1 MDLNPHRESRAD
13 GITRVTLIDDLLE
26 GLRLQSSVFCRMT
39 LSGDW
44 GFAKDALSG
53 APFHLLLSGRAWLL
67 KEDLG
72 DPLALDPGDIV
83 VLPRGEEHRLVGSP
97 DAATVPFRQVADS
110 RGLAPWTPGTRYK
123 AVDLRF
129 GSGGPTT
136 TLISGV
142 VAFGDHRR
150 NPLLGALP
158 PVLLMRARTGSVA
171 AGTAASITS
180 LLDAELL
187 SGMPGA
193 ECVGARLA
201 DILFIQVVRHHLS
214 SAETLPQGWLR
225 GITDREIA
233 PALAVMHRAPERP
246 WSVATLAREVGMSR
260 SRFAARF
267 QDVVGQAPLEYLT
280 QWRMYQAAG
289 RLAEDEIALP
299 ALAASV
305 GYRSEVSFSKA
316 FKRWAGRSPA
326 AYRRRPPRPTKPVAR
341 A

>member
-1 MDLNPHRESRAD
+1 M
-13 GITRVTLIDDLLE
+13 TLIDDILE

-39 LSGDW
+39 LSGGW

-53 APFHLLLSGRAWLL
+53 APFHLVLSGRAWLV
-67 KEDLG
+67 KEDL
-72 DPLALDPGDIV
+72 DDSLPLDPGDIV
-83 VLPRGEEHRLVGSP
+83 ILPHGEAHRLLSQP
-97 DAATVPFRQVADS
+97 NADTVPFREVAS
-110 RGLAPWTPGTRYK
+110 SMGLAPWTLGTRYK
-123 AVDLRF
+123 AVDLQF
-129 GSGGPTT
+129 GSGSPTT

-142 VAFGDHRR
+142 FAFGDRRR

-158 PVLLMRARTGSVA
+158 SVLLMRATTGSA
-171 AGTAASITS
+171 AASAMASITS

-187 SGMPGA
+187 SEMPGA
-193 ECVGARLA
+193 ECIGARLA

-214 SAETLPQGWLR
+214 STEGLPRGWLR
-225 GITDREIA
+225 GITDPEIA
-233 PALAVMHRAPERP
+233 PALAMMHRAPERP
-246 WSVATLAREVGMSR
+246 WSVATLAREIGMSR

-280 QWRMYQAAG
+280 QWRMYLAAG
-289 RLAEDEIALP
+289 RLADDKIALP

-305 GYRSEVSFSKA
+305 GYRSEVSFGKA

-326 AYRRRPPRPTKPVAR
+326 AYRRWPPQPKGA

>member
-1 MDLNPHRESRAD
+1 MATVWIGS
-13 GITRVTLIDDLLE
+13 GWMTLIDDILE

-53 APFHLLLSGRAWLL
+53 APFHLLLSGRAWLV
-67 KEDLG
+67 KDDLD
-72 DPLALDPGDIV
+72 DPLPLDPGDIV
-83 VLPRGEEHRLVGSP
+83 VLPRGEEHRLVSRP
-97 DAATVPFRQVADS
+97 DANTVPFRQVADS
-110 RGLAPWTPGTRYK
+110 MGVSPWTPAMRYK
-123 AVDLRF
+123 AVHLQF
-129 GSGGPTT
+129 GSGSPTT

-142 VAFGDHRR
+142 FAFGDHRR

-158 PVLLMRARTGSVA
+158 SVLLMRATTDSA
-171 AGTAASITS
+171 AASPVASMTS

-193 ECVGARLA
+193 ETVGARLA

-214 SAETLPQGWLR
+214 SAETLPRGWLR
-225 GITDREIA
+225 GITDGEIA
-233 PALAVMHRAPERP
+233 PALAIMHRAPERP
-246 WSVATLAREVGMSR
+246 WSVATLAREFGMSR

-267 QDVVGQAPLEYLT
+267 HDVVGQAPLEYLT
-280 QWRMYQAAG
+280 HWRMYQAAG
-289 RLAEDEIALP
+289 RLAEGKVALP

-305 GYRSEVSFSKA
+305 GYRSEVAFSKA

-326 AYRRRPPRPTKPVAR
+326 EYRRWLAQSKQPDSA
-341 A
+341 AAIEA

>member
-1 MDLNPHRESRAD
+1 M
-13 GITRVTLIDDLLE
+13 TLIDDILE

-39 LSGDW
+39 LSGGW

-67 KEDLG
+67 KEDLEE
-72 DPLALDPGDIV
+72 PLPLGPGDLV
-83 VLPRGEEHRLVGSP
+83 VLPRGEAHRLVSRP
-97 DAATVPFRQVADS
+97 DADTVPFRQVADGM
-110 RGLAPWTPGTRYK
+110 GLSPWTPGTRYK

-129 GSGGPTT
+129 GSGSPTT

-142 VAFGDHRR
+142 FAFGDHRR

-158 PVLLMRARTGSVA
+158 SVLLLRATTGSA
-171 AGTAASITS
+171 AASTVASITS

-187 SGMPGA
+187 SGLPGA
-193 ECVGARLA
+193 ESVGARLA

-233 PALAVMHRAPERP
+233 PALAMMHRASERP
-246 WSVATLAREVGMSR
+246 WSVATLAREIGMSR

-280 QWRMYQAAG
+280 HWRMYQAAG
-289 RLAEDEIALP
+289 RLAEGKVALP

-326 AYRRRPPRPTKPVAR
+326 EYRRRPLQLKRPVTDTEIEA
-341 A
+341 